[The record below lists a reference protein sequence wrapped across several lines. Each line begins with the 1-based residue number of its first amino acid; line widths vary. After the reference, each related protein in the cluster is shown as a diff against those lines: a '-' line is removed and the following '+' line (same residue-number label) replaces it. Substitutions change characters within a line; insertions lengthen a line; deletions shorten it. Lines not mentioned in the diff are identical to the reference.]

1 MYLLIYC
8 LFIHFKET
16 LGKWII
22 RIDKNFKIIYLL
34 CIDFYMKKI
43 NKFIITFLF
52 VLIWLIFC
60 SFIERYWRV
69 FHWEFI
75 FLNIRTIFDHIFW
88 FSLQKFLFDFDL
100 GFYLEELL
108 KFVTYELPKE
118 FFKYIPIYFVL
129 RNIWTKK

>member
-1 MYLLIYC
+1 MYPLIYC
-8 LFIHFKET
+8 LFIYFKEI

-108 KFVTYELPKE
+108 KFATYELPKE
-118 FFKYIPIYFVL
+118 FFKYIPIYFVS
-129 RNIWTKK
+129 RNFWSKK